1 LEGCNDDE
9 EIEESGVS
17 QCGSMD
23 LSTANC
29 RLPAASPDIN
39 RSATYA
45 EQRPDWNAGSAFT

>member
-1 LEGCNDDE
+1 
-9 EIEESGVS
+9 
-17 QCGSMD
+17 MD